1 MIKARPIE
9 EADWQEVWQIIKPV
23 FRAGETYPYPMD
35 ITEDEARR
43 NWIDAPSATYVVVDE
58 NEDVLGTY
66 YIKPN
71 QPGLGAHV
79 ANCGYIVSETAR
91 GQGVASEMCKHS
103 QSEAQAQ
110 GFTAMQYNLVISTN
124 EGAVRLWQSQGF
136 EIVGT
141 LTGAFKHARLGF
153 VDAYVMYKE
162 LAP

>member
-79 ANCGYIVSETAR
+79 ANCGYIVSENAR
-91 GQGVASEMCKHS
+91 GPSVKSADIPPRQNISLVMPGIVA
-103 QSEAQAQ
+103 
-110 GFTAMQYNLVISTN
+110 T
-124 EGAVRLWQSQGF
+124 R
-136 EIVGT
+136 
-141 LTGAFKHARLGF
+141 
-153 VDAYVMYKE
+153 
-162 LAP
+162 APSFCA